1 MFLQVKDLVSER
13 DAYFHGKYLI
23 NMGICS
29 PKNQTDIVHKFFK
42 EIKIKKQGDIYLYVT
57 LQSPTNFKLYYSNS
71 HPI

>member
-1 MFLQVKDLVSER
+1 MKDLLSER

-23 NMGICS
+23 NMGTCS
-29 PKNQTDIVHKFFK
+29 PKYQADIVHKIFK
-42 EIKIKKQGDIYLYVT
+42 EIKIKKQGDIYLYKT